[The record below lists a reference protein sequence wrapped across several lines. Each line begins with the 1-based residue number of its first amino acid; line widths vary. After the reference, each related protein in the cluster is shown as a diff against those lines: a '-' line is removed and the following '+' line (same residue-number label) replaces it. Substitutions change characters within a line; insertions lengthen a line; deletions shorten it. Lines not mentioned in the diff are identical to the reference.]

1 MDTRLCQLEYAAGRV
16 KRCPGD
22 TCPFWV
28 DDHCAATRYWE
39 DFGTDSQLTKLLRE
53 LRADLAGRDSQRAL
67 RQLHPPGL
75 A

>member
-1 MDTRLCQLEYAAGRV
+1 MKTYCPLDYAAGLV

-28 DDHCAATRYWE
+28 DDHCAIARRWE
-39 DFGTDSQLTKLLRE
+39 YFGSDDELAQLLRD
-53 LRADLAGRDSQRAL
+53 LRSDLKGRDPSRAV
-67 RQLHPPGL
+67 RQFHPPGV